1 MANIRKTFNFREGVK
16 VDDSVL
22 VVAGQRVG
30 IGSTIPSKV
39 LDINGDVISSGHVE
53 VSNFKVTGIS
63 TFGDV
68 KVGSGIT
75 IESSSGI
82 ITANKYFGDGSTLD
96 NLPTSQWVDTDVGL
110 GFTSIYAQGNVGV
123 GTTDPRFSFQVGSN
137 PDTVGKKGVGINN
150 LTGDI
155 KTTGIITAASF
166 VGDGSLLENL
176 PASAIGGTVA
186 LAEVAG
192 FAQTAGIATV
202 AEGLTGIPDI
212 HVGYVTATSAN
223 YSGVVTATTFVGALT
238 GNASSSSETSA
249 LKQDLDYTMGSN
261 KVFSAGIGSFSSV
274 GIGTTEPQ
282 SDIQI
287 VKSNGSEIVFGRDNT
302 STGNNGSLK
311 FGKVNGAFPYSGE
324 TSLDILNYGRGNL
337 NFYVTAGN
345 VGVETGN
352 FYWHRGTISRL
363 MTLTYEGKL
372 GIGRT
377 LPDNTLHVVGT
388 STVTSNAFFGNN
400 VEITGDATIE
410 GALTAGSFNVGE
422 FTGNLIGN
430 VYAATGVSTFNNLK
444 VVGTSTLNGEVGI
457 GTEVTIGNALSL
469 NSLDIHRVFVTSSGV
484 IGIKTTETFD
494 NITIN
499 ALTSSVVFSNIGIG
513 STNPEV
519 SPVNFSDAGKIGVT
533 TTNRFM
539 LPPKITGAERS
550 NIASVVDGALIY
562 NTDNNRI
569 EVWNGTSWQPASAGG
584 VSGISA
590 VVEDVTPQ
598 LGGNLD
604 ANSKNISNAVSITA
618 STFFGNLQ
626 GNVTGSGANL
636 TNLPAGQLT
645 GTVADARIS
654 TLTASKL
661 TGALPAIDGSAL
673 LGVISGVGIQTV
685 GGNVGYGVTLLDFR
699 GSAIGEITPPHS
711 GISTI
716 NITGGSGGG
725 ISLTD
730 LSVTT
735 AGSPSQLGALAYNNT
750 NGVFTFTPPDIVGQA
765 RPGFSVGTPNNPLQV
780 GAISYNSS
788 SGEFKYTPPDLS
800 SYQQKTGDGSA
811 LTGIVTSIV
820 AGTNVTVSN
829 TGGTYTINS
838 SGGGGGGITIQD
850 EGSALS
856 TAATTLNFVGAG
868 VIASGTGATKT
879 ITISGGGGTVS
890 SGNFTAIVN
899 TPSSIDTYAYDS
911 AELVFEYTVFV
922 KNNTNYQTQKLLVM
936 RDGTTVT
943 STQYAVMYSNTLL
956 VQLDA
961 IISGSNLLL
970 RATPESGVTGTT
982 TYRIKREVT

>member
-1 MANIRKTFNFREGVK
+1 
-16 VDDSVL
+16 
-22 VVAGQRVG
+22 
-30 IGSTIPSKV
+30 
-39 LDINGDVISSGHVE
+39 
-53 VSNFKVTGIS
+53 
-63 TFGDV
+63 
-68 KVGSGIT
+68 
-75 IESSSGI
+75 
-82 ITANKYFGDGSTLD
+82 
-96 NLPTSQWVDTDVGL
+96 
-110 GFTSIYAQGNVGV
+110 
-123 GTTDPRFSFQVGSN
+123 
-137 PDTVGKKGVGINN
+137 
-150 LTGDI
+150 
-155 KTTGIITAASF
+155 
-166 VGDGSLLENL
+166 
-176 PASAIGGTVA
+176 
-186 LAEVAG
+186 
-192 FAQTAGIATV
+192 
-202 AEGLTGIPDI
+202 
-212 HVGYVTATSAN
+212 
-223 YSGVVTATTFVGALT
+223 
-238 GNASSSSETSA
+238 
-249 LKQDLDYTMGSN
+249 
-261 KVFSAGIGSFSSV
+261 
-274 GIGTTEPQ
+274 
-282 SDIQI
+282 
-287 VKSNGSEIVFGRDNT
+287 
-302 STGNNGSLK
+302 
-311 FGKVNGAFPYSGE
+311 
-324 TSLDILNYGRGNL
+324 
-337 NFYVTAGN
+337 
-345 VGVETGN
+345 
-352 FYWHRGTISRL
+352 
-363 MTLTYEGKL
+363 
-372 GIGRT
+372 
-377 LPDNTLHVVGT
+377 
-388 STVTSNAFFGNN
+388 
-400 VEITGDATIE
+400 
-410 GALTAGSFNVGE
+410 
-422 FTGNLIGN
+422 
-430 VYAATGVSTFNNLK
+430 
-444 VVGTSTLNGEVGI
+444 
-457 GTEVTIGNALSL
+457 
-469 NSLDIHRVFVTSSGV
+469 
-484 IGIKTTETFD
+484 
-494 NITIN
+494 
-499 ALTSSVVFSNIGIG
+499 
-513 STNPEV
+513 
-519 SPVNFSDAGKIGVT
+519 
-533 TTNRFM
+533 M

-716 NITGGSGGG
+716 NITGGSGGGG